1 MRLEFFELI
10 DTVEEMDIDGGTIR
24 IVSHLPDESPV
35 FEGHFPGFP
44 VLPGVMMLEI
54 MNHAIGYLLYRRYD
68 KSRFV
73 FLGGI
78 KCAKFRRFVKP
89 GAKVTVDAKITHDGS
104 GFHVAET
111 KIVVDNEVA
120 SDAEIVMLVTDF
132 PNDSL
137 EQEMVRR
144 SKLIKVLTP
153 AGS

>member
-1 MRLEFFELI
+1 MRLEYFELI
-10 DTVEEMDIDGGTIR
+10 DTVEEMDVDDGTVR
-24 IVSHLPDESPV
+24 IVSQLPDQSPV

-54 MNHAIGYLLYRRYD
+54 MNHTIGYLLYRRYE

-78 KCAKFRRFVKP
+78 KRAKFRRFVNP
-89 GAKVTVDAKITHDGS
+89 GAVVTSDAKITHDGS

-111 KIVVDNEVA
+111 KITVNDEVA
-120 SDAEIVMLVTDF
+120 SDAEVVMVVTDF
-132 PNDSL
+132 PNESV

-144 SKLIKVLTP
+144 SKLVRVLTP
-153 AGS
+153 AGP